1 MTDVDNTIDRLMQRF
16 RVATDQSLADRLSL
30 GRSTVTSWRRRG
42 SVPARYARLADEVP
56 TLLPDFLNPEWS
68 EEEKAAMRLALT
80 RLIKGFGARFTDYP
94 NYVSN
99 SGFLPAQMAT
109 GVEKALLDI
118 NARMERDGL
127 DNPARCA
134 DLIVYEEFF
143 SP

>member
-1 MTDVDNTIDRLMQRF
+1 MTDVDSTIDRLMQRF
-16 RVATDQSLADRLSL
+16 RVTTDQSLADRLSL

-42 SVPARYARLADEVP
+42 SVPMRYVRLADEIP

-68 EEEKAAMRLALT
+68 DEERAAMRLAL

-94 NYVSN
+94 SYVSN

-118 NARMERDGL
+118 SARMERDGL